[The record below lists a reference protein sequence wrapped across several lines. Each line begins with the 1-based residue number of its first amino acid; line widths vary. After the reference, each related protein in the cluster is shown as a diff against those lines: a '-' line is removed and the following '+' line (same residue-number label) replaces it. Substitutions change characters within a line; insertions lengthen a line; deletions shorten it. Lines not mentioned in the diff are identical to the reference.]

1 MTLRKTERIHSL
13 DALRAIMMLLG
24 IVLHAALTYNV
35 TNHGNAW
42 SIKDPNTTH
51 LFSDFL
57 VLLIHSFRM
66 QIFFVVAGFF
76 GAMLYYE
83 RQPKQMIKNR
93 FSRIVLPFITF
104 LLLLWP
110 FIVFAYSYTNATFSH
125 QVNALDISLN
135 IFSSFASILPKTTS
149 HLWFLYYLSWITAT
163 MVIFKQVFKNQKI
176 NDIIH
181 KRFEWIIQRPFLR
194 ILCFSILIFIT
205 LYFLGTSMIQAS
217 VSLILDKNTYVYFLV
232 FYVIGWILYSSKH
245 HLESFM
251 QYDWLFTLTAVIL
264 SIIQGLI
271 IQIYQLNPSSN
282 SILLIALSAII
293 VCLFTSGIIGLFVR
307 YASHYSARMRYIS
320 DSSYWV
326 YLIHLPLTAI
336 IPAFI
341 WNLPLPAVAKFLIVV
356 IFTTIICFS
365 TYHYFVRNTF
375 IGKFL
380 NGRKY
385 PRK

>member
-1 MTLRKTERIHSL
+1 MQKTERIHSL

-24 IVLHAALTYNV
+24 IVLHAALTYNI
-35 TNHGNAW
+35 TDHGNAW
-42 SIKDPNTTH
+42 SIKDPNTTN

-83 RQPKQMIKNR
+83 RQPIRMIKNR
-93 FSRIVLPFITF
+93 FSRIVLPLIVF
-104 LLLLWP
+104 LFLLWP
-110 FIVFAYSYTNATFSH
+110 FIVFAFNYTNTVFSH
-125 QVNALDISLN
+125 QENALDISLGMYTS
-135 IFSSFASILPKTTS
+135 FSSVLPKSTS

-163 MVIFKQVFKNQKI
+163 VVIFKQVFKNKQIISGI
-176 NDIIH
+176 NNG
-181 KRFEWIIQRPFLR
+181 FEFIIQRPFLR
-194 ILCFSILIFIT
+194 ILSFSTLIFIT
-205 LYFLGTSMIQAS
+205 LNFLGTAMVQTSAS
-217 VSLILDKNTYVYFLV
+217 FIPDRNTYVYFLV
-232 FYVIGWILYSSKH
+232 FYVIGWFLYSAKH

-251 QYDWLFTLTAVIL
+251 RYDWSFTITAIVL
-264 SIIQGLI
+264 SIVQGLI
-271 IQIYQLNPSSN
+271 IQIYELDPSSN
-282 SILLIALSAII
+282 SVLLIGLSALI

-307 YASHYSARMRYIS
+307 YASNHSTRMRYIS

-341 WNLPLPAVAKFLIVV
+341 WNLPLPAFAKFLIVV
-356 IFTTIICFS
+356 IITSVICFI
-365 TYHYFVRNTF
+365 TYHYFVRNTV